1 MDVNSKPYIAIPC
14 GRVRNKSGIVSY
26 AIKEA
31 YVQALLKMG
40 ALPVILPI
48 GLPLTSLDELLVKF
62 DGVLFSGG
70 ADIDPQRFN
79 GEEHRRVYG
88 VDVARDEFEIRFL
101 DKLIEAQKPLL
112 TICRGTQVLN
122 VTLGG
127 SLYTD
132 IYDQMPNALKHDY
145 FPGFSRDY
153 IAHSVQFVGDSRL
166 REILGGDEI
175 STNSLHHQ
183 GIKDIGKGLT
193 VTARAADGLVEAIE
207 VDGHPFAIG
216 VQWHPEWMQADARM
230 MRLFGAFV
238 EACCIA

>member
-1 MDVNSKPYIAIPC
+1 MDVNSKPYIAISC
-14 GRVRNKSGIVSY
+14 GRVWNKSGISSY

-48 GLPLTSLDELLVKF
+48 GIPLTSLDELLVKL

-70 ADIDPQRFN
+70 ADIDPQRFD
-79 GEEHRRVYG
+79 GEEHERIYG
-88 VDVARDEFEIRFL
+88 VDTARDEFEIRL
-101 DKLIEAQKPLL
+101 LGKLIEAQKPLL

-122 VTLGG
+122 VAMGG

-132 IYDQMPNALKHDY
+132 ISDQMPNALKHDY

-153 IAHSVQFVGDSRL
+153 IAHSVQFAGDSRL
-166 REILGGDEI
+166 RAILGGNEI

-183 GIKDIGKGLT
+183 GIKDVGNGLS
-193 VTARAADGLVEAIE
+193 VTACAPDGLVEAVE
-207 VDGHPFAIG
+207 VDGHPFAVG
-216 VQWHPEWMQADARM
+216 VQWHPEWLQADPRM
-230 MRLFGAFV
+230 MLLFGAFV
-238 EACCIA
+238 KACCIA